1 MPLWNFF
8 EETDEE
14 KKFYSNFL
22 RHQILKEMNFI
33 KKKTLLVQRQKEERD

>member
-1 MPLWNFF
+1 MPLWNCC

-14 KKFYSNFL
+14 KKFDSNFL

-33 KKKTLLVQRQKEERD
+33 KKKTFMLHRKNEERD

>member
-1 MPLWNFF
+1 MPLSLFC

-22 RHQILKEMNFI
+22 RHQILNEMNFI
-33 KKKTLLVQRQKEERD
+33 KKKTFLVQRKEERD